1 MSQSEQTI
9 DRPKG
14 DGWDDTKNERRCD
27 LVDREIEGTL
37 LPAEKRELEDLQSQM
52 LAYRRKVAPLPVD
65 WAAKTLAD
73 LQEFQSPVLN
83 ESMPAD
89 DEPSCWKTTDHATPS
104 YSAGRDRPTRP
115 DGDDMEALC
124 LAAFDRGDRTT
135 LQQVI
140 DEVQAK
146 LRREEAMK
154 MFKRVDR
161 LKARSDIP
169 WWGVLVAVILAVL
182 CVALLAAW
190 CLWGGVLW
198 LVVFGLILV
207 TAVWRAG

>member
-1 MSQSEQTI
+1 
-9 DRPKG
+9 
-14 DGWDDTKNERRCD
+14 
-27 LVDREIEGTL
+27 
-37 LPAEKRELEDLQSQM
+37 
-52 LAYRRKVAPLPVD
+52 
-65 WAAKTLAD
+65 
-73 LQEFQSPVLN
+73 
-83 ESMPAD
+83 
-89 DEPSCWKTTDHATPS
+89 
-104 YSAGRDRPTRP
+104 
-115 DGDDMEALC
+115 DDMEALC